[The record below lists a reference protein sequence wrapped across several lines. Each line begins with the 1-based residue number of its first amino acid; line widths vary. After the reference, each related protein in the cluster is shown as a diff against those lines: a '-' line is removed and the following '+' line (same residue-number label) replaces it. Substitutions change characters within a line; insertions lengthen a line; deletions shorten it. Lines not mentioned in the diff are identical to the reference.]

1 MTESVRNFEHKL
13 ETFTG
18 APYVVTTDC
27 CTHAIELCFRL
38 LQIKTCRF
46 SAHTYISVPMTMK
59 LLGVDY
65 EFSMT
70 PWRDEYQFL
79 GTPVWDSARCLKPN
93 MYRRGQYQCLS
104 FGHTK
109 PLDNVR
115 GGAIL
120 LDNEEHYKQ
129 LKSMSYDGRDSSYSK
144 MKDQKVFNEMK
155 KLGGNR
161 KLTIWAGDN
170 HGVSGKMILGA
181 DNGTTQCSSDR
192 CDKESDFM
200 TWLFSQSR

>member
-1 MTESVRNFEHKL
+1 MTESVRKFEQEL
-13 ETFTG
+13 AAFTG

-46 SAHTYISVPMTMK
+46 SGHTYISVPMTMK

-93 MYRRGQYQCLS
+93 MYRSRQYQCLS

-129 LKSMSYDGRDSSYSK
+129 LKSMSYDGRDSSYNN
-144 MKDQKVFNEMK
+144 MKDQKVFKQGFHYMMRYEECESAS
-155 KLGGNR
+155 KL
-161 KLTIWAGDN
+161 LDAYITAGKFE
-170 HGVSGKMILGA
+170 HEYKPY
-181 DNGTTQCSSDR
+181 SDI
-192 CDKESDFM
+192 SD
-200 TWLFSQSR
+200 LEIQ

>member
-1 MTESVRNFEHKL
+1 MTESVRNFEQEL
-13 ETFTG
+13 ATFTG

-144 MKDQKVFNEMK
+144 MKDQKVFKQGFHYMMRYEECESAS
-155 KLGGNR
+155 KL
-161 KLTIWAGDN
+161 LDAYITT
-170 HGVSGKMILGA
+170 GKFEHEYKPY
-181 DNGTTQCSSDR
+181 SDI
-192 CDKESDFM
+192 SD
-200 TWLFSQSR
+200 LELQ

>member
-13 ETFTG
+13 ATFTG

-38 LQIKTCRF
+38 LKIKTCRF

-59 LLGVDY
+59 LLGVNY

-79 GTPVWDSARCLKPN
+79 GTPVWDSARCLKPD
-93 MYRRGQYQCLS
+93 MYRKGQYQCLS

-144 MKDQKVFNEMK
+144 MKDQKVFKQGFHYMMRYEECESAS
-155 KLGGNR
+155 KL
-161 KLTIWAGDN
+161 LDAYITT
-170 HGVSGKMILGA
+170 GKFEHEYKPY
-181 DNGTTQCSSDR
+181 SDI
-192 CDKESDFM
+192 SD
-200 TWLFSQSR
+200 LELQ

>member
-1 MTESVRNFEHKL
+1 MTESVRKFEQEL
-13 ETFTG
+13 ATFTG

-59 LLGVDY
+59 LLGVEY

-79 GTPVWDSARCLKPN
+79 GTPVWDSARCLKPD

-129 LKSMSYDGRDSSYSK
+129 LKSMSYDGRDSSYTR
-144 MKDQKVFNEMK
+144 MKDQKVFKQGFHYMMRYEECESAS
-155 KLGGNR
+155 KL
-161 KLTIWAGDN
+161 LDAYITT
-170 HGVSGKMILGA
+170 GKFEHEYKPY
-181 DNGTTQCSSDR
+181 SDI
-192 CDKESDFM
+192 SD
-200 TWLFSQSR
+200 LELQ

>member
-1 MTESVRNFEHKL
+1 MTESVRNFEQEL
-13 ETFTG
+13 ATFTS

-129 LKSMSYDGRDSSYSK
+129 LKSMSYDGRDSSYNN
-144 MKDQKVFNEMK
+144 MKDQKVFKQGFHYMMRYEECESAS
-155 KLGGNR
+155 KL
-161 KLTIWAGDN
+161 LDAYITAGKFE
-170 HGVSGKMILGA
+170 HEYKPY
-181 DNGTTQCSSDR
+181 SDI
-192 CDKESDFM
+192 SD
-200 TWLFSQSR
+200 LELQ

>member
-1 MTESVRNFEHKL
+1 MTGSVEKFESRLAK
-13 ETFTG
+13 FTG
-18 APYVVTTDC
+18 APYVVSTDC

-38 LQIKTCRF
+38 LEIKTCRF

-65 EFSMT
+65 ELSMT
-70 PWRDEYQFL
+70 PWKEEYQFL

-93 MYRRGQYQCLS
+93 MYRQRQYQCLS
-104 FGHTK
+104 FGHSK

-129 LKSMSYDGRDSSYSK
+129 LKIMSYDGRDPTHERWA
-144 MKDQKVFNEMK
+144 DQKVFTQGFHYMMRYEECESATR
-155 KLGGNR
+155 L
-161 KLTIWAGDN
+161 LEEYISAGDYE
-170 HGVSGKMILGA
+170 HTYKPYPDVSEIQIK
-181 DNGTTQCSSDR
+181 
-192 CDKESDFM
+192 
-200 TWLFSQSR
+200 

>member
-1 MTESVRNFEHKL
+1 MTESVRKFEQEL
-13 ETFTG
+13 ATFTG

-46 SAHTYISVPMTMK
+46 PAHTYISVPMTMK

-93 MYRRGQYQCLS
+93 MYRSRQYQCLS

-144 MKDQKVFNEMK
+144 MKDQKVFKQGFHYMMRYEECESAS
-155 KLGGNR
+155 KL
-161 KLTIWAGDN
+161 LDAYITT
-170 HGVSGKMILGA
+170 GKFEHEYKPY
-181 DNGTTQCSSDR
+181 SDI
-192 CDKESDFM
+192 SD
-200 TWLFSQSR
+200 LELQ

>member
-1 MTESVRNFEHKL
+1 MTESVRKFEQEL
-13 ETFTG
+13 ATFTG

-59 LLGVDY
+59 LLGVEY

-93 MYRRGQYQCLS
+93 MYRSRQYQCLS

-120 LDNEEHYKQ
+120 LDNEKHYKQ
-129 LKSMSYDGRDSSYSK
+129 LKSYDGRDSSYNN
-144 MKDQKVFNEMK
+144 MKDQKVFKQGFHYMMRYEECESAS
-155 KLGGNR
+155 KL
-161 KLTIWAGDN
+161 LDAYITT
-170 HGVSGKMILGA
+170 GKFEHEYKPY
-181 DNGTTQCSSDR
+181 SDI
-192 CDKESDFM
+192 SD
-200 TWLFSQSR
+200 LELQ

>member
-1 MTESVRNFEHKL
+1 MTGSVETFENKL
-13 ETFTG
+13 AQFTG

-38 LQIKTCRF
+38 LEIKTCRF
-46 SAHTYISVPMTMK
+46 PAHTYISVPMTMK

-65 EFSMT
+65 ELSMT
-70 PWRDEYQFL
+70 PWKHEYQFL

-93 MYRRGQYQCLS
+93 MYRKKQYQCLS
-104 FGHTK
+104 FGHSK

-129 LKSMSYDGRDSSYSK
+129 LKMMSYDGRDPAHDRWS
-144 MKDQKVFNEMK
+144 DQKAFKQGFHYMMRYEECESATLLLDNYIS
-155 KLGGNR
+155 N
-161 KLTIWAGDN
+161 GDFE
-170 HGVSGKMILGA
+170 HQYKPYPDVRDIEI
-181 DNGTTQCSSDR
+181 Q
-192 CDKESDFM
+192 
-200 TWLFSQSR
+200 